1 VRLGQNFPTCNLSR
15 AGAATASEDKSIN
28 GVDRLVIW
36 VMVDGIAAKVQLTYD
51 EYTPKTSNT
60 TRPWTRTEQSQIENK
75 IAKAKQGF

>member
-1 VRLGQNFPTCNLSR
+1 
-15 AGAATASEDKSIN
+15 
-28 GVDRLVIW
+28 
-36 VMVDGIAAKVQLTYD
+36 MVDGIAAKVQLTYD